1 MAAVLPFRPLRF
13 ASTTPHALGAQ
24 IAPPYDV
31 IDAAMRQTLAARD
44 PHNVVLLD
52 LPEGEGD
59 AKYTHAAQLL
69 ADWTA
74 QGVLARDPEPA
85 FFTYEQRF
93 ESPVDGKS
101 RTRRGFFAAV
111 RLEPYDQSVILP
123 HERTLSGPKEDR
135 RKLLLA
141 TRTALSP
148 GFLLFRGTSELDQ
161 LAAASTT
168 LAEFETPDRIAHRFG
183 KVTDP
188 AVLAAVTAS
197 LATAQLL
204 IADGHHRYETALRY
218 AEERGEGEHAA
229 SRYGLFFLVD
239 ENDPELLVL
248 PTHRILH
255 SLPSLDE
262 AAFFQ
267 RLGESF
273 VVTPLP
279 LDLDPKAILAKLA
292 EAGRAAPSFVVR
304 SASALC
310 LATLRAEVE
319 PDALPADRALAL
331 RKLDVVL
338 LHDLLIERLLGVSRE
353 AQAAKTNLR
362 YVQDA
367 TNALAQSATGQDG
380 AQLTFLL
387 NSTPAAD
394 VRTVASAGEVMP
406 QKSTFFYPKVPTGL
420 AFLPLDG
427 PL

>member
-1 MAAVLPFRPLRF
+1 M
-13 ASTTPHALGAQ
+13 
-24 IAPPYDV
+24 
-31 IDAAMRQTLAARD
+31 IDAALRQTLAARD
-44 PHNVVLLD
+44 PHNVVRLD

-59 AKYTHAAQLL
+59 AKYAHAAELL
-69 ADWTA
+69 AAWSA
-74 QGVLARDPEPA
+74 EGVLTRDDRPA

-93 ESPVDGKS
+93 DSPVDGQS

-111 RLEPYDQSVILP
+111 RLEPYEERVILP

-135 RKLLLA
+135 RKLLEA

-148 GFLLFRGTSELDQ
+148 GFLLFRGDGELDR
-161 LAAASTT
+161 LAAATEV
-168 LAEFETPDRIAHRFG
+168 LAEFETPDGIAHRFG
-183 KVTDP
+183 RVTTP

-197 LATAQLL
+197 LESAQLL

-218 AEERGEGEHAA
+218 AQERGEGDAAA
-229 SRYGLFFLVD
+229 SRHGLFFLVD

-255 SLPSLDE
+255 SLPDLDE
-262 AAFFQ
+262 AGFLQ

-273 VVTPLP
+273 VVTSLP
-279 LDLDPKAILAKLA
+279 VELEAPAVLAKLA
-292 EAGRAAPSFVVR
+292 AAGDAGPSFVVR
-304 SASALC
+304 SRTHLV
-310 LATLRAEVE
+310 LATLRAEVK
-319 PDALPADRALAL
+319 PDALPADRALSL

-338 LHDLLIERLLGVSRE
+338 LHDLILERLLGVSRE

-367 TNALAQSATGQDG
+367 TKALAQSATGADG

-394 VRTVASAGEVMP
+394 VRTVATAGEVMP

-427 PL
+427 DL

>member
-13 ASTTPHALGAQ
+13 APSTSHDLGAQ

-31 IDAAMRQTLAARD
+31 IDAALRQSLAERN

-59 AKYTHAAQLL
+59 TKYAHAAELL
-69 ADWTA
+69 AAWTRD
-74 QGVLARDPEPA
+74 GVLARDERPA

-93 ESPVDGKS
+93 DSPVDGKT

-111 RLEPYDQSVILP
+111 RLESYDQSVILP

-148 GFLLFRGTSELDQ
+148 GFLLFRGETELDQ
-161 LAAASTT
+161 LAAATEV
-168 LAEFETPDRIAHRFG
+168 LAEFETPDGIAHRFG
-183 KVTDP
+183 RVTDP
-188 AVLAAVTAS
+188 AVLAAVSAS
-197 LATAQLL
+197 LETAQLL
-204 IADGHHRYETALRY
+204 IAEGHHRYETALRY
-218 AEERGEGEHAA
+218 AQERGEGTEAA
-229 SRYGLFFLVD
+229 SRYGLFYLVD

-255 SLPSLDE
+255 SLAGLDE
-262 AAFFQ
+262 SAFFE

-273 VVTPLP
+273 VLTELAI
-279 LDLDPKAILAKLA
+279 DLQPSAVLAKLA
-292 EAGRAAPSFVVR
+292 DAGTHAPSFVVR
-304 SASALC
+304 SAKRLV
-310 LATLRAEVE
+310 LVTLRAEVK

-338 LHDLLIERLLGVSRE
+338 LHDLILERLLGVSRE

-367 TNALAQSATGQDG
+367 TNALAQSADGEGG

-387 NSTPAAD
+387 NATPAAE
-394 VRTVASAGEVMP
+394 VRTVATAGEVMP

-420 AFLPLDG
+420 AFLALDG